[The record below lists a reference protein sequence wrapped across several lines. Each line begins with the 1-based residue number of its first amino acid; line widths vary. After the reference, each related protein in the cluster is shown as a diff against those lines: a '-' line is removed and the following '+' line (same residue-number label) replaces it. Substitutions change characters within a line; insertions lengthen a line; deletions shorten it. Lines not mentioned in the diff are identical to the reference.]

1 MFFGHGNEEEVHAPF
16 VSSNTPRTRACKL
29 FGVQGKVNKKEW
41 KIKEENWM
49 QVPLQLSMS

>member
-41 KIKEENWM
+41 KIKEENRM